1 MNVFEKIIKG
11 EIPCSKILENDRFL
25 SFYDI
30 NPKAKVHALVI
41 PKQSIQDFN
50 GITPELMAQM
60 TSFIFEVVEKLGIK
74 EKGYKLLTN
83 VGKNAGQ
90 EVMHLHFH
98 ILSED
103 MH

>member
-1 MNVFEKIIKG
+1 MNVFEKIIQG
-11 EIPCSKILENDRFL
+11 EIPCSKILENERFL

-30 NPKAKVHALVI
+30 SPKAKVHALVI

-103 MH
+103 KH